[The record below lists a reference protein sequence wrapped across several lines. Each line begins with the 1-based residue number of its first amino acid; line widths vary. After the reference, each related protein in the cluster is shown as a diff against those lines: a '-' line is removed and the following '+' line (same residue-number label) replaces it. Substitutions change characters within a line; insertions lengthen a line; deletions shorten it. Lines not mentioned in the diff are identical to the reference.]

1 MKILNASVN
10 ASSKFNLLLGIFCIF
25 VVVVLSLLLANNI
38 SRPIVELAN
47 YMRNINVEHLEIKTT
62 NRLDEIGVLYK
73 SYNSMA
79 VLINELIIER
89 YKSEIREKQIQ
100 IKALQSQIN
109 PHFLY
114 NTLQSIS
121 GLALEKG
128 MTEIDN
134 AISALG
140 SMLRYSMESVEDMV
154 TIKDELLHVEN
165 YFYIQKLRYEDN
177 IKYSINVP
185 DEFLKI
191 PIPKLTLQPIVENAI
206 KHGVEKPFPAVP

>member
-1 MKILNASVN
+1 
-10 ASSKFNLLLGIFCIF
+10 
-25 VVVVLSLLLANNI
+25 
-38 SRPIVELAN
+38 
-47 YMRNINVEHLEIKTT
+47 
-62 NRLDEIGVLYK
+62 
-73 SYNSMA
+73 
-79 VLINELIIER
+79 
-89 YKSEIREKQIQ
+89 
-100 IKALQSQIN
+100 
-109 PHFLY
+109 
-114 NTLQSIS
+114 
-121 GLALEKG
+121 

-191 PIPKLTLQPIVENAI
+191 PIPKLTLQPIR
-206 KHGVEKPFPAVP
+206 KRH